1 MGTISQLTVTNLAEV
16 SVPGSYMVLT
26 HPNETDGVHGQVR
39 PINLSRD
46 VPQLMRLL
54 RLVFSPTLDADGRRA
69 LNALSS
75 KPVTLLRLNRLA
87 GGLTPG
93 FVWEVDGTLVGN
105 ISIIPTQ
112 QRHRAI
118 IANVAVH
125 PDYRRQG
132 IAFRL
137 MNATL
142 AYLRQQGVSMV
153 MLQVDVS
160 NTGARRLYEQFGFD
174 WIGATQL
181 WRATSS
187 QWETVRDD
195 SGVVIRP
202 IKRGEHQQAYTVDTN
217 CFARELNWPEPLQPN
232 HYKHSWWQR
241 ISNLLNGKQFEA
253 WVIPDAHDRPLAVG
267 SISGEWGRPYHLA
280 VRVPEVW
287 REEMTRPLLAK
298 LLRRLTYLRQRTIF
312 IEHVDDDDVMQTL
325 LRSAAFR
332 PTRRLGTMKLIFD
345 G

>member
-1 MGTISQLTVTNLAEV
+1 MGVISQHTVTKLVEV
-16 SVPGSYMVLT
+16 SAPGSYMVLT
-26 HPNETDGVHGQVR
+26 HPNETDGAHGTAR

-69 LNALSS
+69 LNALST

-105 ISIIPTQ
+105 ISIIPTK

-137 MNATL
+137 MNTTL
-142 AYLRQQGVSMV
+142 AYLRQHGVSTV

-160 NTGARRLYEQFGFD
+160 NTGARRLYEQFGFA

-195 SGVVIRP
+195 SDLFIRP
-202 IKRGEHQQAYTVDTN
+202 IKRSEYRQAYTVDTD
-217 CFARELNWPEPLQPN
+217 CFASELHWPEPLQPD
-232 HYKHSWWQR
+232 HYKQSWWQQL
-241 ISNLLNGKQFEA
+241 NNMLNGKQFEA
-253 WVIPDAHDRPLAVG
+253 WVIPDRNDTPLALG

-280 VRVPEVW
+280 IRVPDMW
-287 REEMTRPLLAK
+287 REEMTQPLLAK
-298 LLRRLTYLRQRTIF
+298 LLRRLTYLRQRSIF
-312 IEHVDDDDVMQTL
+312 VEHVDGDDVLETL

-332 PTRRLGTMKLIFD
+332 PTRRLGTMKMIFD
-345 G
+345 N

>member
-132 IAFRL
+132 
-137 MNATL
+137 
-142 AYLRQQGVSMV
+142 
-153 MLQVDVS
+153 
-160 NTGARRLYEQFGFD
+160 
-174 WIGATQL
+174 
-181 WRATSS
+181 
-187 QWETVRDD
+187 
-195 SGVVIRP
+195 
-202 IKRGEHQQAYTVDTN
+202 
-217 CFARELNWPEPLQPN
+217 
-232 HYKHSWWQR
+232 
-241 ISNLLNGKQFEA
+241 
-253 WVIPDAHDRPLAVG
+253 
-267 SISGEWGRPYHLA
+267 
-280 VRVPEVW
+280 
-287 REEMTRPLLAK
+287 
-298 LLRRLTYLRQRTIF
+298 
-312 IEHVDDDDVMQTL
+312 
-325 LRSAAFR
+325 LRS
-332 PTRRLGTMKLIFD
+332 G
-345 G
+345 